1 MIICSSR
8 NASEYLL
15 RAVFFGVCSRDLF
28 FFFPLCHHGNTAK
41 INYVCKV
48 SFLTSNTLVAKYWIK
63 GIIIFKY
70 IWISFYIKKTWSVL
84 FKGFHVDFLLS
95 FIEWV
100 INEYWSGCFRSVTPK
115 AFRTLFYIAMLYWE
129 ATKLKYLP
137 SSTFLQLRVAIC
149 SVSCH
154 ADAREILW

>member
-70 IWISFYIKKTWSVL
+70 IWISFYIKKLEAFCLKASMLTFS
-84 FKGFHVDFLLS
+84 
-95 FIEWV
+95 
-100 INEYWSGCFRSVTPK
+100 FRSLNEWLMSTGVDVFDQLPLRH
-115 AFRTLFYIAMLYWE
+115 FG
-129 ATKLKYLP
+129 P
-137 SSTFLQLRVAIC
+137 SSTLLCFIERLQ
-149 SVSCH
+149 S
-154 ADAREILW
+154 